1 MLNAQQCQEYIEK
14 VLHNETLM
22 SSYKDEIVKWV
33 SLLESGN
40 YRQCQHQ
47 LREAV
52 NEKSYAHCCLGVA
65 CFVKSEF
72 KPLLEPANDRSTWKE
87 IHESDE
93 FNVPN
98 FLLQIESFNPVF
110 IKYDAN
116 DDIELDHTAPAD
128 LNDQEG
134 FSFAE
139 IARVMKYNFPNWFH
153 MGYRITKQTNP
164 KNLSKNLAFG
174 KMVNKALKDFKKHN
188 SVVE

>member
-1 MLNAQQCQEYIEK
+1 MLNENQCREYIEH
-14 VLHNETLM
+14 VLHSETLM
-22 SSYKDEIVKWV
+22 RSYKDEIGKWV

-40 YRQCQHQ
+40 YRQCQHK
-47 LREAV
+47 LRETV

-87 IHESDE
+87 VNNIG
-93 FNVPN
+93 NVPN
-98 FLLQIESFNPVF
+98 FLLQIESLDPVF
-110 IKYDAN
+110 IKYDAYG
-116 DDIELDHTAPAD
+116 DVVLHYTAPAD

-139 IARVMKYNFPNWFH
+139 IARVMKYNFPNWFP
-153 MGYRITKQTNP
+153 MGYRITKQTNS

-188 SVVE
+188 SVADDE